1 VATIDDV
8 AQAAGVSISTVS
20 YALSGKRAISA
31 TTRERVI
38 AAARE
43 LGYEPNA
50 SARTLAGNRSHI
62 LAVTAPLHV
71 DTEQAAHM
79 TFALEVTKAARS
91 HGYDTLL
98 LVDDDAVVGMRRT
111 AATQLS
117 DGLIVLDVDTHDE
130 RAELARTLGHPVV
143 FIGIPDNTEGLVC
156 VDLDFE
162 AAARMAIDR
171 LVAQGHSSIGLISH
185 EVSTLERGSN
195 FPLRFLQGFVEHAQR
210 IGIRYAVAHPTT
222 HRAHEPVA
230 QLLHELPGIT
240 AIVINSPA
248 SVTATVANA
257 LAQHDLSIPGDISVI
272 AAGGTLNTSRL
283 PVPLDTIPID
293 PQASCWTAVGLLV
306 GAIEAGTVTPRTILI
321 EPEYTQ
327 HGSVST
333 PPTDSAV

>member
-8 AQAAGVSISTVS
+8 AKAAGVSISTVS

-71 DTEQAAHM
+71 DTEHAAHM

-111 AATQLS
+111 AATSLS
-117 DGLIVLDVDTHDE
+117 DGVVVLDVDTHDE
-130 RAELARTLGHPVV
+130 RAEPARTLGHPVV
-143 FIGIPDNTEGLVC
+143 FIGIPDDTEGLMC

-171 LVAQGHSSIGLISH
+171 LIAQGHSRIGLISH
-185 EVSTLERGSN
+185 DIGTLERGSN
-195 FPLRFLQGFVEHAQR
+195 FPLRFLQGFVDHAQATG
-210 IGIRYAVAHPTT
+210 IGFAVAHPTT

-230 QLLHELPGIT
+230 QLLEDLPGMT
-240 AIVINSPA
+240 ALVVNSAA
-248 SVTATVANA
+248 SVTGTAVNA
-257 LAQHDLSIPGDISVI
+257 LHQHGLDVPTDISVI

-306 GAIEAGTVTPRTILI
+306 GAIEAGYVTPRTILI
-321 EPEYTQ
+321 EPEYTP